1 MKSFLIREF
10 IINGIKGIFN
20 RNVGHTP
27 LFGAY
32 NQCAAY
38 SPINNYR
45 FKYGPTAPLKEITL
59 YSIPIFFGY
68 NKPHFRPGAFAIFKW

>member
-1 MKSFLIREF
+1 MKSFLIREC
-10 IINGIKGIFN
+10 IINGIKGFFN

-32 NQCAAY
+32 NQRAAY

-45 FKYGPTAPLKEITL
+45 FKYGPTAPFKEITL
-59 YSIPIFFGY
+59 YSIPIFFRY
-68 NKPHFRPGAFAIFKW
+68 NKPHFRSGAFAIFKW